1 MLSTCCRGDQEGASV
16 DTAGASHVAAD
27 GACMLEWAVVCKT
40 HTTEGKVV
48 RSRQRINSR
57 VTPQGAVW
65 LQDGLVSTSELP
77 SDENWQ
83 QTAQLKS
90 PSPQPS
96 GCVSPP
102 GIPTRQRQCVL
113 LRGEGTQTPLYQWL
127 SPNTLEVLTTPED
140 YTL

>member
-1 MLSTCCRGDQEGASV
+1 MLQRG
-16 DTAGASHVAAD
+16 
-27 GACMLEWAVVCKT
+27 AVVCKT
-40 HTTEGKVV
+40 HTTERNVV
-48 RSRQRINSR
+48 RSRQRVNSS

-65 LQDGLVSTSELP
+65 LQDWLVSTSELP

-83 QTAQLKS
+83 PTVRLKS

-113 LRGEGTQTPLYQWL
+113 LRGEGTQTLLDQWL
-127 SPNTLEVLTTPED
+127 SPNTLKVLTTPED
-140 YTL
+140 YTF